1 MLSGLL
7 AGVKWHLGLHK
18 ETARP
23 RPGPDAVSAG
33 GSGADRSPALLH
45 LDQGVLYKVLA
56 KLEPEALAVAG
67 AQKHSLYQRSSVCAG
82 ASET

>member
-1 MLSGLL
+1 M
-7 AGVKWHLGLHK
+7 

-33 GSGADRSPALLH
+33 GYGDSHRPTLLH
-45 LDQGVLYKVLA
+45 LDQGVLNNVMA

-67 AQKHSLYQRSSVCAG
+67 AQKHRVCLHISVQAG
-82 ASET
+82 FSEA